1 LLVDIKTLRVFGL
14 LVEKWGIL
22 GSRVVNLL
30 DATWHKYV
38 SILSDIKIQPTAVN
52 PMTGMQALSGIN
64 SCVFTPKVQMEM
76 IPVLDGQKPKIMLT
90 TAL

>member
-1 LLVDIKTLRVFGL
+1 
-14 LVEKWGIL
+14 L
-22 GSRVVNLL
+22 GSRVVTFL
-30 DATWHKYV
+30 DANRHDIHKYV

-64 SCVFTPKVQMEM
+64 SCVFAPKVQMEM